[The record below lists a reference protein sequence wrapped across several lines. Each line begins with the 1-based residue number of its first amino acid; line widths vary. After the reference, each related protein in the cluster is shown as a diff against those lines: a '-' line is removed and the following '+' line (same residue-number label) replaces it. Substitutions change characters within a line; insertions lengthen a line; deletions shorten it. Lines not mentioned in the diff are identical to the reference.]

1 MKLVLASQNK
11 HKAKEMQAILGTEIE
26 LLTLDEVG
34 CGDLEVVEDGT
45 TFEEN
50 AVKKALA
57 VMEKTG
63 LGAIADDSGL
73 CVDALSG
80 EPGVFTARFAGV
92 GASDDENIE
101 KLLSE
106 LEGVCEKERT
116 AKFVS
121 VIALARPNEN
131 PVTYRGEVA
140 GRILF
145 EKRGENGF
153 GYDPV
158 FYLPQF
164 DASMAEIPAEVK
176 NSISHR
182 CNALKL
188 MKEDMDRRKML

>member
-1 MKLVLASQNK
+1 MKLVLASKNK
-11 HKAKEMQAILGTEIE
+11 HKAEEVKAILGKDIEI
-26 LLTLDEVG
+26 LTMDEAG
-34 CGDLEVVEDGT
+34 CGDLEVVEDGA

-50 AVKKALA
+50 AAKKAVA

-63 LGAIADDSGL
+63 LLAIADDSGL

-80 EPGVFTARFAGV
+80 APGVYTARFAGE
-92 GASDDENIE
+92 GANDDDNIK

-106 LEGVCEKERT
+106 LEGVCEEERT

-121 VIALARPNEN
+121 VIAISCPNEN
-131 PVTYRGEVA
+131 PVTYRGEVC

-164 DASMAEIPAEVK
+164 DASMAEVPAEVK

-182 CNALKL
+182 YNALKL
-188 MKEDMDRRKML
+188 MKEDMDRRKLL